1 MVHKRLK
8 SLMFLMLLLLG
19 VGQTAQAT
27 RVYADLSKGI
37 AIGNS
42 TWEATTNTYT
52 WTQNSFA
59 SMELPGLVGDM
70 RGNKLI
76 LDLGTMTGG
85 NFRVDIQPV
94 GSDWLANRNGT
105 IVSPEYANSL
115 FTISLD
121 DIFTEEELSNVKAIR
136 VNQSSTNGSVVL
148 NAIYL
153 EKPFKLTL

>member
-1 MVHKRLK
+1 M
-8 SLMFLMLLLLG
+8 
-19 VGQTAQAT
+19 
-27 RVYADLSKGI
+27 
-37 AIGNS
+37 
-42 TWEATTNTYT
+42 
-52 WTQNSFA
+52 
-59 SMELPGLVGDM
+59 
-70 RGNKLI
+70 
-76 LDLGTMTGG
+76 
-85 NFRVDIQPV
+85 DIQPV